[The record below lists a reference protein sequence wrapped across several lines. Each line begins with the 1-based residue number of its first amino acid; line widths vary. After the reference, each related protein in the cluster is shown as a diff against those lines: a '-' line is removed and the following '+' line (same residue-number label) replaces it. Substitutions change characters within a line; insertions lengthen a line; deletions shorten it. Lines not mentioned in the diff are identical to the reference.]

1 MAVNGLAENELAV
14 NGRRYQSWGR
24 IDFGPQ
30 TGVRFDHRLAPIPKP
45 EPAKTVLPYGNGRSY
60 GDSCLNTGGV
70 LIDCGGLDRFISF
83 DGDSGVLRCEAGVLL
98 ADILDVAVP
107 RGWFLPVSPGTRLVT
122 VGGAIANDVHGKNHH
137 RAGTFG
143 CHVRC
148 FELLRSDGGRLLCSA
163 DENQEYFRATI
174 GGLGLTGLVTWAEI
188 QLAPI
193 ANAFVDQERIRFHD
207 LAGFFRLSQESD
219 AEFEYTVA
227 WIDCLA
233 TGPSLGRG
241 MFVRGNHAPAVE
253 GDRAGEAAKSS
264 GVKISVPFVPP
275 LSLVNGLSLRAFN
288 ALYFRKQRGDRVSS
302 QLHYRPFF
310 YPLDAIANW
319 NRLYGPKGFYQYQCV
334 LPLASG
340 EAGMGE
346 ILQTIAAAGMGSF
359 LAVLKVFGDRASP
372 GMMSFPRSGVT
383 LALDFPNNGGKVRD
397 LLDRLDAITGEH
409 GGAVYPAKD
418 ARMSPALFRQSF
430 PAMDEFTQY
439 IDPAFSSS
447 FWRRIAGADKAV
459 VSQDI
464 C

>member
-1 MAVNGLAENELAV
+1 MS
-14 NGRRYQSWGR
+14 GRQYQSWGR

-30 TGVRFDHRLAPIPKP
+30 TGVRFDQRLAPLPKP
-45 EPAKTVLPYGNGRSY
+45 EPDKTVLPYGNGRSY

-143 CHVRC
+143 SHVRC
-148 FELLRSDGGRLLCSA
+148 FELLRSNGERLLCSPG
-163 DENQEYFRATI
+163 ENREYFRATI
-174 GGLGLTGLVTWAEI
+174 GGLGLTGLATWAEI
-188 QLAPI
+188 QLKPI
-193 ANAFVDQERIRFHD
+193 ATAYIDQETIRFHN
-207 LAGFFRLSQESD
+207 LAEFFRLSQESD
-219 AEFEYTVA
+219 GEFEYTVA

-233 TGPSLGRG
+233 KGASLGRG
-241 MFVRGNHAPAVE
+241 LFVRGNHAAAVASAAPKAP
-253 GDRAGEAAKSS
+253 RANL
-264 GVKISVPFVPP
+264 SVPFAPP

-288 ALYFRKQRGDRVSS
+288 AVYFRKQRGDHATRQV
-302 QLHYRPFF
+302 HYRPFF

-319 NRLYGPKGFYQYQCV
+319 NRIYGPKGFYQYQCV
-334 LPLASG
+334 LPPARG

-346 ILQTIAAAGMGSF
+346 ILQKIAAAGMGSF
-359 LAVLKVFGDRASP
+359 LAVLKIFGDRPSP
-372 GMMSFPRSGVT
+372 GLMSFPRAGVT
-383 LALDFPNNGGKVRD
+383 LALDFPNSGGKVRG
-397 LLDRLDAITGEH
+397 LLDRLDGITGEY

-418 ARMSPALFRQSF
+418 AHMSPELFRQAY
-430 PAMDEFTQY
+430 PGLDEFAKCV
-439 IDPAFSSS
+439 DPAFSSS
-447 FWRRIAGADKAV
+447 FWRRVGGT
-459 VSQDI
+459 VSQDN